1 MPPGRGDLPSG
12 ERVKPEA
19 LAALHAFCAAVPL
32 ALVRRL
38 ADYLRSE
45 ADGVSAES
53 CRSRFG
59 LGCEAF
65 FAFRRLTAF
74 FAAPAELATALEIGA
89 FFLEQARSRTSSLV
103 WSGPACVLQPVRTT
117 EQVLLDIIEDAQKEI
132 LLVSFA
138 AYRVPPLLHALREA
152 LHRGVCVRFVLET
165 AEDSEGQLRH
175 NAANAFAQLRGAF
188 FYHWP
193 SDRRP
198 RNRAGHPAKMHA
210 KCAANETSFLITSA
224 NLTGDGINGNMELG
238 ILHHDPEKATLLL
251 AQFDQLI
258 SRGELR
264 Q

>member
-1 MPPGRGDLPSG
+1 M
-12 ERVKPEA
+12 KPEA

-32 ALVRRL
+32 TLVRRL

-45 ADGVSAES
+45 AGCIPVES

-59 LGCEAF
+59 LGSDAF
-65 FAFRRLTAF
+65 FAFRRLAAF
-74 FAAPAELATALEIGA
+74 FAAPAELAMALEVGA
-89 FFLEQARSRTSSLV
+89 FFLEQARNRTSSLV

-117 EQVLLDIIEDAQKEI
+117 EQVILDIIEGAQREI

-138 AYRVPPLLHALREA
+138 AYRVPSLLQALR
-152 LHRGVCVRFVLET
+152 RGICVRFVLET

-175 NAANAFAQLRGAF
+175 SAACAFAQLQGAF

-210 KCAANETSFLITSA
+210 KCAANETSFLVTSA

-238 ILHHDPEKATLLL
+238 ILHHDPEKAALLL
-251 AQFDQLI
+251 EQFDQLI
-258 SRGELR
+258 RSGELR